1 MGLITFNF
9 VLAFIAFIFGRH
21 MPAKTLAGAQA
32 AVKAKGMKNFLNSQ
46 ERQLNFQGDKQ
57 MFFEKLLPF
66 AVAFGVEKAW
76 AKRFEAIDIKNPDWY
91 EGTSSSHFNTALFAS
106 SLSHSYSSFAS
117 SSTPP
122 SSSSSGFSG
131 GSSGGGGGGGGGGSW

>member
-1 MGLITFNF
+1 
-9 VLAFIAFIFGRH
+9 
-21 MPAKTLAGAQA
+21 
-32 AVKAKGMKNFLNSQ
+32 MKNFLNSQ